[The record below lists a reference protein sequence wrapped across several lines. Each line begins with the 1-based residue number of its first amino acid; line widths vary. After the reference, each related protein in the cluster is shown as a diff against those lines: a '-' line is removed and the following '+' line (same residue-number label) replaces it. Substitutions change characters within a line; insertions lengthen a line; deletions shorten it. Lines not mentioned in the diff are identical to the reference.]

1 MYHLFIII
9 NCAENLQHIGGIKE
23 SYIACTFDLLA
34 PIKYSGL
41 FLSVKRMASVYMKLS
56 LKYLEIFSDAISVN
70 CGFKV
75 SRMEMV

>member
-1 MYHLFIII
+1 
-9 NCAENLQHIGGIKE
+9 
-23 SYIACTFDLLA
+23 
-34 PIKYSGL
+34 
-41 FLSVKRMASVYMKLS
+41 MASVYMKLS